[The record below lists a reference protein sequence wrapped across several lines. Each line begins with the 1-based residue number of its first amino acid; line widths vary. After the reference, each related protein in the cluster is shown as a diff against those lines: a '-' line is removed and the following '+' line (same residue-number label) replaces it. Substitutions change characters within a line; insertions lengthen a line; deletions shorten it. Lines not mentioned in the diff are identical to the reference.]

1 MADVEIYRGD
11 SYAIRRPLFTHTF
24 VDDNAD
30 PFDLTSCTVRSTFKT
45 IPTDS
50 STDTTDSTAVIKAT
64 LIVDGTGTATTETK
78 MYLVGLATAGV
89 CELRLSAAD
98 TSAMIVDT
106 DFFSDVELTDG
117 NGEVFTFVMPDSLRV
132 VEPYTNRTT
141 G

>member
-1 MADVEIYRGD
+1 MADTEIYRGD
-11 SYAIRRPLFTHTF
+11 SYAIRRPLYTHTF
-24 VDDNAD
+24 VDDNGD

-50 STDTTDSTAVIKAT
+50 ETDTTDSTAVIKAT
-64 LIVDGTGTATTETK
+64 LIVDGTGTATTQTK
-78 MYLVGLATAGV
+78 MYLVGAATAGV
-89 CELRLSAAD
+89 CELRLSSTD
-98 TSAMIVDT
+98 TGAMLTDT

-132 VEPYTNRTT
+132 VEAYTNRTT